1 MRRVSLGAW
10 RYYNHVSVSKSRKEK
25 LVVINADDFGFS
37 TGVTEGILRAHLEGV
52 VTSTTIMANMPAA
65 EEAVARLDEAPELG
79 VGVHLNVSQGRP
91 LSRTGEALAEGDG
104 VMRRSAV
111 GVVLACIRRPG
122 LIDAVEAEFDAQI
135 RWTLDH
141 GIRPTHLDSH
151 RHTHG
156 WPAVFAR
163 VVKLARRYD
172 IRFIRRLREVLTG
185 RRRAGSPL
193 RQLVVSRALA
203 LVGAAGG
210 NIAPELTRAGGT
222 MGISRGGCID
232 ADWLIRAARSVRPG
246 VTEFITHPGLP
257 DGLDPAYTRLIES
270 RRGEM
275 EALCDPRVRRA
286 FERNGIRLVH
296 YGQL

>member
-1 MRRVSLGAW
+1 
-10 RYYNHVSVSKSRKEK
+10 
-25 LVVINADDFGFS
+25 VVNADDFGFS
-37 TGVTEGILRAHLEGV
+37 SGVTEGILCAHLEGV

-65 EEAVARLDEAPELG
+65 EEAAGRLTEAPSLG

-91 LSRTGEALAEGDG
+91 LSGRGEALADADG
-104 VMRRSAV
+104 LMRRSAL

-135 RWTLDH
+135 RWALEH

-193 RQLVVSRALA
+193 RQVAVARALTA
-203 LVGAAGG
+203 LGAVGGAV
-210 NIAPELTRAGGT
+210 PELAQAGGT

-232 ADWLIRAARSVRPG
+232 ADWLIRSARSVRPG

-257 DGLDPAYTRLIES
+257 DGLDPADTRLIES
-270 RRGEM
+270 RRAEM
-275 EALCDPRVRRA
+275 EALCDPRVREA
-286 FERNGIRLVH
+286 FERMGIRLVH